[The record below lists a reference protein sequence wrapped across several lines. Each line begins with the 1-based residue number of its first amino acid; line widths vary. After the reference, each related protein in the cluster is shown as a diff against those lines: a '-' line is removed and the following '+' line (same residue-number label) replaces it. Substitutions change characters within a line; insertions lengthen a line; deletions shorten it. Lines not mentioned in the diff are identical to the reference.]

1 MKAGAPLL
9 LQVQDLRLYFR
20 TTRGAVQAVDGL
32 SFALGHRQALAVL
45 GESGCGK
52 SSLARAI
59 LRLLPRNVHTY
70 TGQVFLNGAEL
81 MSLNEDRF
89 RREVRW
95 SGISLVA
102 QAAMNSLNPVIK
114 VGEQVMEP
122 LVTHRRLNREEAR
135 QRASKALQLVG
146 VPVDFLDRYAFELSG
161 GMRQRVVIAM
171 ALVADPP
178 LIIMDEPT
186 SALDVL
192 TQANIMNVLKGIK
205 KEVGS
210 SFLLITHDVATSSE
224 LADRIAVMYAGQL
237 VELGDA
243 AGFFPGP
250 LHPYSKKL
258 MTSVPRL
265 RGGSRPEF
273 IPGQPPSLINPSAG
287 CRFAP
292 RCSFR
297 FNRCQED
304 PPLVEVEP
312 GQWVKCWLYPA
323 NSNAGSHAG

>member
-1 MKAGAPLL
+1 MNDGPL
-9 LQVQDLRLYFR
+9 LQVLDLCLYFR
-20 TTRGAVQAVDGL
+20 TARGVVQAVDRV
-32 SFALGHRQALAVL
+32 SFALGHCQALAIL

-70 TGQVFLNGAEL
+70 AGQVYLDGADL
-81 MSLNEDRF
+81 MSMDEERF

-114 VGEQVMEP
+114 VGDQVMEP
-122 LVTHRRLNREEAR
+122 LTTHRRLGREEAR
-135 QRASKALQLVG
+135 ERAREVLQLVG

-171 ALVADPP
+171 ALVANPP
-178 LIIMDEPT
+178 LVIMDEPT

-205 KEVGS
+205 EELKS
-210 SFLLITHDVATSSE
+210 SFLLITHDIATSSE
-224 LADRIAVMYAGQL
+224 LADRVAVMYAGQL

-243 AGFFPGP
+243 ASFFHGP
-250 LHPYSKKL
+250 LHPYSRKL

-265 RGGSRPEF
+265 RGGSKPEF
-273 IPGQPPSLINPSAG
+273 IPGQPPSLIGPAGG

-297 FNRCQED
+297 FDRCQEA
-304 PPLVEVEP
+304 PPAVEVEP
-312 GQWVKCWLYPA
+312 GRWVKCWLYPA
-323 NSNAGSHAG
+323 SENAGSDAS